1 METEFIDMLG
11 DIGRSSVARLS
22 PEINLAGDTASA
34 RRASVLSSIRG
45 TILPRRLEFTAANG
59 ACLAIEVSSSRITDV
74 FRCVEG
80 PVPDFETEAR
90 EDLTDKMARL
100 LTDIATAPGPLTLA
114 SLRPDMVLEADDVG
128 LTFSEVETACRQ
140 IEVSES
146 PPIAI
151 VPDQPEPS
159 EIVEPEE
166 AVQPAPTQAGPA
178 TLFFEGS
185 EKVALGRLLIGEQ
198 GGTEVEPEGLFAVD
212 QPAQVDDALLKQFVR
227 DLSGW
232 HAESGTEMPQ
242 LIVMRPFEG
251 QGSGLAVL
259 SDGEK
264 TATVLHENRKLG
276 AIVSLW
282 KSLRKAVE

>member
-1 METEFIDMLG
+1 METDIIEMLG
-11 DIGRSSVARLS
+11 DIGRSSVARVS
-22 PEINLAGDTASA
+22 PAVDLDGETADD
-34 RRASVLSSIRG
+34 RRQSVLSSISG

-74 FRCVEG
+74 FRCVDG
-80 PVPDFETEAR
+80 PVPDFETESR
-90 EDLTDKMARL
+90 EDLTDKMAQL

-114 SLRPDMVLEADDVG
+114 SLRPDVVLEADDVG
-128 LTFSEVETACRQ
+128 LTFSEVETACNQ
-140 IEVSES
+140 LEIADA
-146 PPIAI
+146 PAIAI
-151 VPDQPEPS
+151 VPDQPEP
-159 EIVEPEE
+159 VENTETEE
-166 AVQPAPTQAGPA
+166 DVQPTPPASGTA

-198 GGTEVEPEGLFAVD
+198 GGAELAPEGLFAEGQSVEVND
-212 QPAQVDDALLKQFVR
+212 ELLAQFTR

-232 HAESGTEMPQ
+232 QSESDTALPQ
-242 LIVMRPFEG
+242 MIVMRPSEG

-264 TATVLHENRKLG
+264 TAAVLHENRKLG